1 MKKTVQRTS
10 KFKAFW
16 GMFAL
21 VLVLG
26 AGLFAENLAF
36 VSHAESA
43 AKVTASSAKIRK
55 SADSSSEVIG
65 SAAKDKTISI
75 KSQTK
80 GADGYTWYEVYV
92 DANTLGYIRSDLV
105 SITDGSTPPSSSTTT
120 TTTTTT
126 TKKTTAKTTAKK
138 SAATP
143 APAVNET
150 PVDVTAVEP
159 VSATVTGGQSV
170 RVRSNAST
178 TSQIVTTAEN
188 GMALTVTGQ
197 ATGTDG
203 NTWYQVNF
211 IANNTE
217 VTGFIRSDYVALSG
231 ELQAPSTEQPAEE
244 QPSEEQPA
252 EDTQTTSK
260 DWDTQLQGD
269 AWYLLDMVGQKQ
281 YKIDDLFSSIDQ
293 ITEIN
298 AQFETNQKKITSQK
312 VVIIILVILLVAAA
326 AAVTLL
332 IFKIK
337 DMTDAADFS
346 DAEEAALR
354 RRRVDRPQTGRGQGG
369 RPAPQGGR
377 TQGGQ
382 KVMHEVGAERRPA
395 GKPAGQ
401 GGRPVQGQRPAGQQ
415 ARPATQGAR
424 PTAPQA
430 GRPAPQGTRPAA
442 PQTGRSAPQGTRP
455 AAPQTGRSAPQV
467 DRPVK
472 PAQNNGNPQ
481 DPGWKS
487 KNFMS
492 DDDEFE
498 FEFLNWD
505 GDEEQ

>member
-16 GMFAL
+16 GMLAL

-26 AGLFAENLAF
+26 AGLFAGDLAF

-65 SAAKDKTISI
+65 SAEKDKTISI

-105 SITDGSTPPSSSTTT
+105 SITDGSTPPSSSNTTT

-126 TKKTTAKTTAKK
+126 
-138 SAATP
+138 ATP

-188 GMALTVTGQ
+188 GTALTVTGQ
-197 ATGTDG
+197 AAGTDG

-231 ELQAPSTEQPAEE
+231 ELQAPSTKQPAEE
-244 QPSEEQPA
+244 QPAEDQPA
-252 EDTQTTSK
+252 DDTQTSSK

-269 AWYLLDMVGQKQ
+269 SWYLLDMAGQKQ
-281 YKIDDLFSSIDQ
+281 YKIDDLFNSIDQ

-298 AQFETNQKKITSQK
+298 AQYDTNQKTISSQK
-312 VVIIILVILLVAAA
+312 VVIIILVILLVISVAAI
-326 AAVTLL
+326 TLL

-337 DMTDAADFS
+337 DMMDAADFS
-346 DAEEAALR
+346 NAEEEVA

-369 RPAPQGGR
+369 RPASQGGR
-377 TQGGQ
+377 GQGGQ
-382 KVMHEVGAERRPA
+382 KVMHEVGAEKRPA
-395 GKPAGQ
+395 GKPAAQ
-401 GGRPVQGQRPAGQQ
+401 GGRPAPQGQRPAGQQ
-415 ARPATQGAR
+415 VRPAAPQAGQNARPAKPGEGRPASQGQRPGAPQNGRPAAQGTR

-430 GRPAPQGTRPAA
+430 GRP
-442 PQTGRSAPQGTRP
+442 
-455 AAPQTGRSAPQV
+455 APQV

-505 GDEEQ
+505 GEEEQ

>member
-1 MKKTVQRTS
+1 M
-10 KFKAFW
+10 
-16 GMFAL
+16 
-21 VLVLG
+21 
-26 AGLFAENLAF
+26 
-36 VSHAESA
+36 
-43 AKVTASSAKIRK
+43 
-55 SADSSSEVIG
+55 
-65 SAAKDKTISI
+65 
-75 KSQTK
+75 
-80 GADGYTWYEVYV
+80 
-92 DANTLGYIRSDLV
+92 
-105 SITDGSTPPSSSTTT
+105 
-120 TTTTTT
+120 
-126 TKKTTAKTTAKK
+126 
-138 SAATP
+138 
-143 APAVNET
+143 
-150 PVDVTAVEP
+150 
-159 VSATVTGGQSV
+159 
-170 RVRSNAST
+170 
-178 TSQIVTTAEN
+178 
-188 GMALTVTGQ
+188 
-197 ATGTDG
+197 
-203 NTWYQVNF
+203 NF

-442 PQTGRSAPQGTRP
+442 PQTGRSAPQ
-455 AAPQTGRSAPQV
+455 V

>member
-126 TKKTTAKTTAKK
+126 TT
-138 SAATP
+138 AATP

-424 PTAPQA
+424 PAAPQA

-442 PQTGRSAPQGTRP
+442 PQTGRPAPQGTRP
-455 AAPQTGRSAPQV
+455 VAPQTGRPAPQV